1 MPISLSCTDCSKKL
15 RVADTL
21 AGKAI
26 KCPQCTTVLRV
37 PATAA
42 APAATTKPAPAA
54 ALAKSVPPVDE
65 DENIKSAP
73 GATRRKPSAAVIGGD
88 AMVAPAPSRPVP
100 EAADVPEEL
109 REMVRGELTR
119 GERLIWLGQPD
130 AKLILLRAY
139 AVCAVGIV
147 VMLLMTGEGVRKVA
161 SGPPKEKSV
170 GAILIT
176 IGVLGCGVAAGV
188 PFFQRWKA
196 TKSCY
201 ALTSRRAFVFDR
213 NTMGFP
219 QMTIYSAGDLGGMR
233 RREWWFFDNAGDV
246 IFRTKVTIEIS
257 NTRSRGL
264 DIRRHTT
271 YYGFLAVR
279 HPQQVEALV
288 RETLVDPILDKL
300 NA

>member
-1 MPISLSCTDCSKKL
+1 MPISISCTDCSKKL

-37 PATAA
+37 PGTATAT
-42 APAATTKPAPAA
+42 TTKPAAA
-54 ALAKSVPPVDE
+54 VAKPEPPVDE
-65 DENIKSAP
+65 DENVKPAP
-73 GATRRKPSAAVIGGD
+73 GAVRRKPSAAPGD
-88 AMVAPAPSRPVP
+88 PIDAPAASRSVP
-100 EAADVPEEL
+100 EASDLPEEL
-109 REMVRGELTR
+109 REMVRGELTK

-147 VMLLMTGEGVRKVA
+147 VMLLMTGEGVRKLA
-161 SGPPKEKSV
+161 SGPRERSV
-170 GAILIT
+170 GAILIA
-176 IGVLGCGVAAGV
+176 IGVLGCAVAAGV

-201 ALTSRRAFVFDR
+201 VLTSRRAFVFDR

-219 QMTIYSAGDLGGMR
+219 QMTIYSAGELGGMR
-233 RREWWFFDNAGDV
+233 RRDWWFFENAGDV

-264 DIRRHTT
+264 DIRRRTT

-279 HPQQVEALV
+279 HPQKVEALV